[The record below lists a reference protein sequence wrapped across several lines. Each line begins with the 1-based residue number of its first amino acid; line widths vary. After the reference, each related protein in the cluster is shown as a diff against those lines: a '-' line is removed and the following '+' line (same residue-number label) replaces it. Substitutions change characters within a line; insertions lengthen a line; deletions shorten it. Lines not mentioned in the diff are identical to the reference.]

1 LSWSRRRAHG
11 SDLQQLLIVAGI
23 ALGMMAVVSIGFG
36 WLVAGRFLRPMRAI
50 TTTARE
56 ISATSLHERLSLAGP
71 DDELKELAD
80 TFDDLLARLERSFQ
94 FERRFVANA
103 SHELRTPLAT
113 MRVWLDVAKAMAK
126 PGPVP
131 PQTVTL
137 ADRLRRE
144 LDRVDRL
151 LESFLTLAH
160 TQQGPAADDSMLS
173 PAEITSAAIERRA
186 DAISRM
192 ALTVD
197 EGGGP
202 PA

>member
-94 FERRFVANA
+94 VERRFVANA
-103 SHELRTPLAT
+103 SHELRTPLTT
-113 MRVWLDVAKAMAK
+113 MRAAIDVALAK

>member
-1 LSWSRRRAHG
+1 
-11 SDLQQLLIVAGI
+11 
-23 ALGMMAVVSIGFG
+23 
-36 WLVAGRFLRPMRAI
+36 
-50 TTTARE
+50 
-56 ISATSLHERLSLAGP
+56 
-71 DDELKELAD
+71 
-80 TFDDLLARLERSFQ
+80 
-94 FERRFVANA
+94 
-103 SHELRTPLAT
+103 
-113 MRVWLDVAKAMAK
+113 MRVWLDVAMAMAK